1 MPGCPSGQREQT
13 VNLPAMP
20 TLVRIHHP
28 ALALLAQLAEHF
40 HGKEEVSGSNP
51 EEGSVDN
58 KFWRRSSVGKS
69 ARLIIVR
76 SAVQVCPPLRKKK
89 ENKMASDKRPPITLV
104 CTECGDHNYVTTK
117 NKTNTPDRLEL
128 MKYSPRLRKHTLHR
142 EKR

>member
-51 EEGSVDN
+51 EEGSADD
-58 KFWRRSSVGKS
+58 KKS
-69 ARLIIVR
+69 DGGVAQLVR
-76 SAVQVCPPLRKKK
+76 AHDS
-89 ENKMASDKRPPITLV
+89 
-104 CTECGDHNYVTTK
+104 
-117 NKTNTPDRLEL
+117 
-128 MKYSPRLRKHTLHR
+128 
-142 EKR
+142 